1 MCLSVTLSVT
11 FFCACLSSHWWRS
24 LSCTLTDAAAGHMS
38 CHHWHWKTCVTTG
51 TVVCHHWH
59 WETCVSPLALLC
71 VITGTVV
78 CHHWLCCVSPLE
90 LLCVTTGTVV
100 CHHWHWKTCVSPLA
114 LENLCHHW
122 HWETCV
128 YSSCCPLCIFSL
140 LSRALVCLRQ
150 ETLNA
155 SCMMCA

>member
-59 WETCVSPLALLC
+59 CCVSPLA
-71 VITGTVV
+71 
-78 CHHWLCCVSPLE
+78 

-100 CHHWHWKTCVSPLA
+100 CHHWHCCVSPLA

>member
-59 WETCVSPLALLC
+59 CCVSPLA
-71 VITGTVV
+71 
-78 CHHWLCCVSPLE
+78 

-100 CHHWHWKTCVSPLA
+100 CHHWHCCVSPLA
-114 LENLCHHW
+114 LENLCV
-122 HWETCV
+122 TTGTGKLVSPLALLCV
-128 YSSCCPLCIFSL
+128 TTGTGKLVSPLALGNLCVFEL
-140 LSRALVCLRQ
+140 LPPLYILFAF
-150 ETLNA
+150 
-155 SCMMCA
+155 